1 MILKLI
7 HLFKKRSSSILEIK
21 NKINQI
27 FTQKSYFNDNE
38 VEILNSLKKKKS
50 FIIEELTSIVE
61 WNEYIIDEKLNYILE
76 KLDLKF
82 KQLGQ
87 PLRLIIS
94 GNINGPSV
102 SKLMEI
108 LGKEHSLERLNQTW

>member
-38 VEILNSLKKKKS
+38 VEILNSLKKKI
-50 FIIEELTSIVE
+50 FY
-61 WNEYIIDEKLNYILE
+61 N
-76 KLDLKF
+76 
-82 KQLGQ
+82 
-87 PLRLIIS
+87 
-94 GNINGPSV
+94 
-102 SKLMEI
+102 
-108 LGKEHSLERLNQTW
+108 